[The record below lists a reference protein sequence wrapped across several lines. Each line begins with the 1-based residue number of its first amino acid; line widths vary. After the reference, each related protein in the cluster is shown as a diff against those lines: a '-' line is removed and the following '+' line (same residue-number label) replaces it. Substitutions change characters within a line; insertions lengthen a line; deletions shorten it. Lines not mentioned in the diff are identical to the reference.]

1 METSNR
7 KQAVPHEQWN
17 SRTGFVLAT
26 IGCAAG
32 LGNIWRFSYVAGE
45 NGGAAFLLIYV
56 LCVMLLGLPLMLG
69 EFGIGRRA
77 QADAVTSFA
86 SVTPGQG
93 WKLAGWLM
101 AIASFVLLSYYAVI
115 AGWAYKYF
123 ASYLFGT
130 VADTERGGFASYFD
144 AFVADPFE
152 PVLWQFLVMASTVAV
167 VVVGVRRGIE
177 RVNKILM
184 PLLGV
189 IVIMLAGYGLSL
201 DGASAGIAFLF
212 RPDWA
217 AFAQPSVYYAAL
229 GQAFFSL
236 GIGAGALLTY
246 GSYAS
251 PGEKLAPAA
260 LTVAAGDT
268 LFAVIAGVAI
278 FPAVFAFG
286 LDPAQGPALAFV
298 TLPEVFSVMPG
309 GRLFALAF
317 FVLLGLA
324 ALTSAVSLLEVL
336 CAVLMQ
342 RLRWTRE
349 RSACVMGAA
358 IFAAGVPSALGFGVL
373 AGFGFFGLGILE
385 TVDRIAS
392 NIILPVGGLLIAAF
406 VGWAWS
412 RADALRTVG
421 LQDGWLAR
429 AWLFLLRYLS
439 PLLIVL
445 ILIGLLAG

>member
-1 METSNR
+1 MALSNP
-7 KQAVPHEQWN
+7 KEPVPREIWN
-17 SRTGFVLAT
+17 SRAGFVLAT

-56 LCVMLLGLPLMLG
+56 ACVMLLGVPLMLG
-69 EFGIGRRA
+69 EFCIGKRA

-86 SVTPGQG
+86 GATPNQQ

-101 AIASFVLLSYYAVI
+101 AIASIVLLSYYSVI

-123 ASYLFGT
+123 AGYLFGT
-130 VADTERGGFASYFD
+130 VVDTSRGGFASYFD
-144 AFVADPFE
+144 AFVAGPLE
-152 PVLWQFLVMASTVAV
+152 PVLWQFLVVTSTAAV

-184 PLLGV
+184 PLLGAIV
-189 IVIMLAGYGLSL
+189 IVLAGYGLSL
-201 DGASAGIAFLF
+201 DGAGAGIAFLF
-212 RPDWA
+212 QPDWSA
-217 AFAQPSVYYAAL
+217 LAHPPVYFAAL

-246 GSYAS
+246 GSYA
-251 PGEKLAPAA
+251 PRGENLAPVAF
-260 LTVAAGDT
+260 TVAVGDT

-309 GRLFALAF
+309 GRLFAIAF
-317 FVLLGLA
+317 FLLLALA
-324 ALTSAVSLLEVL
+324 ALTSAVSLLEVP

-342 RLRWTRE
+342 RLSWSRK
-349 RSACVMGAA
+349 RSALVMGTVV
-358 IFAAGVPSALGFGVL
+358 FVAGIPSALGFGAL
-373 AGFGFFGLGILE
+373 AGIGVFGLGILE
-385 TVDRIAS
+385 SVDRIAS
-392 NIILPVGGLLIAAF
+392 SIVLPIGGLVIAAF
-406 VGWAWS
+406 VGWAWL
-412 RADALRTVG
+412 RPDALLAAG
-421 LQDGWLAR
+421 LQDGRLAR
-429 AWLFLLRYLS
+429 AWLILLRYVA
-439 PLLIVL
+439 PCLIAL
-445 ILIGLLAG
+445 IFVWLVFG